1 MNISGSDMDNSR
13 SKPYRIRIPSGTTKR
28 HEKSFE
34 SSASETEVKLN
45 GRATNLINMKKHN
58 PLEIKSNKHEYYHP
72 YAQQPTPF
80 EKS

>member
-1 MNISGSDMDNSR
+1 MENSR

-58 PLEIKSNKHEYYHP
+58 PLEIKSNKHESSHP

-80 EKS
+80 EKC